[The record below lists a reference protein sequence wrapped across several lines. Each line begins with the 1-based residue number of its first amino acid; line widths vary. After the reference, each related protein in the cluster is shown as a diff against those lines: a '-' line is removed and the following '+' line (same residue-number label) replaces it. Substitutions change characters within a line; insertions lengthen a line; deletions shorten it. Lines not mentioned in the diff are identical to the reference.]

1 MTNAVPTSE
10 KLVHAGTIHPL
21 AVSGKDRWFSLPNV
35 PTLVE
40 SGFPG
45 FITDTFVGMFAPTGT
60 PKDIVDRLATETQA
74 ALKDKD
80 VITRARGAGFQV
92 IGGGPEALAK
102 RVVEEVALNREIVQ
116 KAGIEP
122 R

>member
-1 MTNAVPTSE
+1 
-10 KLVHAGTIHPL
+10 
-21 AVSGKDRWFSLPNV
+21 V

-45 FITDTFVGMFAPTGT
+45 FVTDTFVGLFAPVGT
-60 PKDIVDRLATETQA
+60 PKDILARLATEAQA
-74 ALKDKD
+74 ALKNPD
-80 VITRARGAGFQV
+80 VVARARGAGFQV
-92 IGGGPEALAK
+92 IGGGPDVLAA
-102 RVVEEVALNREIVQ
+102 RVVREVALNREIIQ

>member
-1 MTNAVPTSE
+1 M
-10 KLVHAGTIHPL
+10 
-21 AVSGKDRWFSLPNV
+21 SGKQRWFSLPKV

-45 FITDTFVGMFAPTGT
+45 FITDTFVGLFAPTGT
-60 PKDIVDRLATETQA
+60 PKEIVERLASETHE
-74 ALKDKD
+74 ALKNPE
-80 VITRARGAGFQV
+80 VITRARDAGFQV
-92 IGGGPEALAK
+92 IGGAPEVLAK
-102 RVVEEVALNREIVQ
+102 RVVAEVALNREIIQ